1 MRGREREG
9 GEGGRRRKGEDGT
22 TIVRSD
28 KTSDY
33 HYVFLLNLNYKLF
46 TYCLTVIERE
56 SNFCS

>member
-1 MRGREREG
+1 MGGEVRGREREG

-33 HYVFLLNLNYKLF
+33 HYVFLLNLKIQTVHLLF
-46 TYCLTVIERE
+46 NCNRKR
-56 SNFCS
+56 N